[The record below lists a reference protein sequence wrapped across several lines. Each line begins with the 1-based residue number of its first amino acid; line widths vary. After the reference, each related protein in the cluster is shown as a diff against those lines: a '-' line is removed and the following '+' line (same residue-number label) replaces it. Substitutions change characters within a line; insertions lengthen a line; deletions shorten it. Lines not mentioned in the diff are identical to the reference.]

1 MTTPTMTAT
10 SEHITLTIRAK
21 PNASRSAILGEV
33 DIGDGQRALAVGIA
47 APPVDGAANKALL
60 ALFAKAFGV
69 RKSAVTI
76 ASGETAK
83 IKIVRIAGDGSK
95 LAETAIRLTA
105 A

>member
-1 MTTPTMTAT
+1 MTTPVFTGGAD
-10 SEHITLTIRAK
+10 HLTLTIRAK
-21 PNASRSAILGEV
+21 PNASRSAIIGEV
-33 DIGDGQRALAVGIA
+33 DIGHEQRALAVALA
-47 APPVDGAANKALL
+47 APPVDGAANKALI

-83 IKIVRIAGDGSK
+83 IKIVRIAGDGLK